1 MYNILAHRYAVLMQN
16 TTLEAGCRTVGKC
29 IKAKH
34 IDLTLRPKL
43 KFIHSEKATKFCE
56 MFTLLLSYLVPVK
69 RKVKN
74 SPNFVAFSEYMNFTR
89 GCHFITLFRPVH
101 YRG

>member
-56 MFTLLLSYLVPVK
+56 MFTLLLSYVVPVK
-69 RKVKN
+69 SKVEI
-74 SPNFVAFSEYMNFTR
+74 SQTFVAFSECMNFNLKLY
-89 GCHFITLFRPVH
+89 CLHFINKLTKS
-101 YRG
+101 